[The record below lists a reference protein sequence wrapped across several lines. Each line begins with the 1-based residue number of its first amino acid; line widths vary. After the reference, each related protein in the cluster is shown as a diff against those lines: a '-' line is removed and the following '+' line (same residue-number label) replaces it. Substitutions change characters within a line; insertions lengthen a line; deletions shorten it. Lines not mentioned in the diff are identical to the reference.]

1 MSASRSRV
9 LFPLFWV
16 GLLVF
21 SLRPLAPLEEAA
33 ALLVSPLR
41 WAGELAAPLGWLR
54 RSEVRA
60 AERRLSLAAAEEA
73 RGNEHLLRDLARY
86 ALPSDPGLLHGR
98 RLVPAEVSGRARRSR
113 DLMEISIADPAGL
126 VEGLPVACGDA
137 YVGRLARVGER
148 GPDGRVA
155 AEVELVTAAGFHVG
169 AQVRGAADEEAVL
182 MTVGGV
188 DSDLRALRG
197 RERHVQ
203 LAVHNPSDRE
213 LDGGLA
219 TVHEL
224 FAESEQHAELSEG
237 FRLGRVQRAPDGRR
251 WTFDPEL
258 DYVDGLFHVV
268 VLAPPGSGAEAA
280 GPDPVLLD
288 PYWVPAEPLGPGNP
302 SPWREG
308 VKVTAGAARG
318 VRPGAAVIAIGAR
331 LVGRVTRVSRW
342 SSDVSFLGDPGFSVV
357 AVARV
362 EGEARPR
369 ILGRLVSLGR
379 DRSDRSVLLRW
390 VPRVAFDGT
399 AAAAGVE
406 ALPAELFTGAGDGGL
421 SNGFYLGRALIPP
434 ATRAGDPHVIRLLA
448 DVEPRDVR
456 TLFVRALPVEEGL
469 P

>member
-1 MSASRSRV
+1 MRRSRSSFLFALLWFGLV
-9 LFPLFWV
+9 L
-16 GLLVF
+16 F
-21 SLRPLAPLEEAA
+21 SLRPLAPLEAA
-33 ALLVSPLR
+33 SALLVSPLR
-41 WAGELAAPLGWLR
+41 WAGELASPLGWLR

-60 AERRLSLAAAEEA
+60 AERRLALAAAEEA
-73 RGNEHLLRDLARY
+73 LGNERLLRDLARH
-86 ALPSDPGLLHGR
+86 ALPVAPELVRGR
-98 RLVPAEVSGRARRSR
+98 RLVPAEVRGRARRSR
-113 DLMEISIADPAGL
+113 DRIEISIADPAGV
-126 VEGLPVACGDA
+126 VEGLPVVCGDA
-137 YVGRLARVGER
+137 YVGRVARVGAV
-148 GPDGRVA
+148 GPDGRATV
-155 AEVELVTAAGFHVG
+155 EVELVTAAGFHVG
-169 AQVRGAADEEAVL
+169 AEVRSPTDEPVL

-188 DSDLRALRG
+188 DSTRPELRG

-213 LDGGLA
+213 LESGFA

-237 FRLGRVQRAPDGRR
+237 FRLGRVQRSPDGRR
-251 WTFDPEL
+251 WTVDPEL

-268 VLAPPGSGAEAA
+268 VLAPPGSGASAA
-280 GPDPVLLD
+280 AADPVLLD
-288 PYWVPAEPLGPGNP
+288 PYWVPAEPLGPGSP

-308 VKVTAGAARG
+308 VKVTAGAAQG

-342 SSDVSFLGDPGFSVV
+342 SADVSFLGDPGFSVV

-362 EGEARPR
+362 AGEERPR

-379 DRSDRSVLLRW
+379 DREDRSVLLRW
-390 VPRVAFDGT
+390 VPRVAFANDAP
-399 AAAAGVE
+399 AASSA

-434 ATRAGDPHVIRLLA
+434 AARAGEPHVIRLLA
-448 DVEPRDVR
+448 DVEPRDVH
-456 TLFVRALPVEEGL
+456 TLFVRAPPAEEVA